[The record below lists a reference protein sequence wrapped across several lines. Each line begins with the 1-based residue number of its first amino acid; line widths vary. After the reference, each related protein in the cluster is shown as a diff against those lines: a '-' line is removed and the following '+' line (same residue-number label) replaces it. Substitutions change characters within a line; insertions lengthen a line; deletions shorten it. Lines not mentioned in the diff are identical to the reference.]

1 MTNSLLW
8 YRWFIEIDGLPGFT
22 ELKNG
27 WIFYSYVKLPE
38 GISKNLPIARTLL
51 PSAASV
57 RYFAAGRCIHP
68 PVRYQTAKEKLRKSH
83 PEMECHE
90 PQDQFFGPKS
100 LWKIWVSQFFP
111 FSRAIWVWINT
122 Y

>member
-1 MTNSLLW
+1 MV
-8 YRWFIEIDGLPGFT
+8 
-22 ELKNG
+22 
-27 WIFYSYVKLPE
+27 IFNSYVKLPE

-90 PQDQFFGPKS
+90 PQDQFFGPKIT
-100 LWKIWVSQFFP
+100 LKNGFPNFFP
-111 FSRAIWVWINT
+111 FQKIQDQ
-122 Y
+122 